1 MARAGSDRYSETVVV
16 YIENHRQP
24 FVVGSS
30 GGISSFFFLH
40 WSTGHNL
47 PRQTQTKRS
56 RYTTW
61 RKPRLTAPFESL
73 PEGESP
79 LAIKQLKKVA
89 REGIALAGGPAAI
102 LLQISHPKVGQ
113 GVADHSTFTTRAIS
127 RAQYTQMY
135 IYVMILG
142 NEDEK
147 AAMRAWV
154 DKAHSRVKGGE
165 KDNAYDAMDPELQLW
180 VAATVYASMVS
191 MYELIYGPLPP
202 AIGERVYQAY
212 SIMGTLLQVPREI
225 WPANLPAFRV
235 YWRGMVENHLEV
247 TVDARM
253 VLEVLWHPNG
263 IPFWIK
269 PAVWVAMPFIRRTT
283 AEQLPPAIRE
293 QFALRFTKSS

>member
-1 MARAGSDRYSETVVV
+1 MARATSDRYSETVVV
-16 YIENHRQP
+16 YIE
-24 FVVGSS
+24 
-30 GGISSFFFLH
+30 
-40 WSTGHNL
+40 
-47 PRQTQTKRS
+47 
-56 RYTTW
+56 
-61 RKPRLTAPFESL
+61 
-73 PEGESP
+73 
-79 LAIKQLKKVA
+79 KKIA

-113 GVADHSTFTTRAIS
+113 GVADHSTFTTRAIKSIS

-135 IYVMILG
+135 IYVIILG
-142 NEDEK
+142 NKDEK

-180 VAATVYASMVS
+180 VAATIYPSMIS

-202 AIGERVYQAY
+202 AMGERVYQAY
-212 SIMGTLLQVPREI
+212 FIMATSLQVPREI
-225 WPANLPAFRV
+225 WPANLRAFRM
-235 YWRGMVENHLEV
+235 YWKDMVENHLEV

-253 VLEVLWHPNG
+253 VLKDLWHPKG

-269 PAVWVAMPFIRRTT
+269 PAVWVAMTFVRLIT

-293 QFALRFTKSS
+293 QFALRSTKTSRAITSPFITGMSGVYPLTPRFIRTLPKTYYMRLVRKRMNKRGGQLVKD

>member
-1 MARAGSDRYSETVVV
+1 
-16 YIENHRQP
+16 
-24 FVVGSS
+24 
-30 GGISSFFFLH
+30 
-40 WSTGHNL
+40 
-47 PRQTQTKRS
+47 
-56 RYTTW
+56 
-61 RKPRLTAPFESL
+61 
-73 PEGESP
+73 
-79 LAIKQLKKVA
+79 LKKIA

-113 GVADHSTFTTRAIS
+113 GVADHSTFTTRAIKSIS

-180 VAATVYASMVS
+180 VAATIYPSMIS

-202 AIGERVYQAY
+202 AMGERVYQAY
-212 SIMGTLLQVPREI
+212 SIMATSLQVPREI
-225 WPANLPAFRV
+225 WPANLRAFRM
-235 YWRGMVENHLEV
+235 YWKDMVENHLEV

-253 VLEVLWHPNG
+253 VLKDLWHPKG

-269 PAVWVAMPFIRRTT
+269 PAVWVAMAFVLSRPSNCH
-283 AEQLPPAIRE
+283 LPYA
-293 QFALRFTKSS
+293 SSLPYVPLKPHEL